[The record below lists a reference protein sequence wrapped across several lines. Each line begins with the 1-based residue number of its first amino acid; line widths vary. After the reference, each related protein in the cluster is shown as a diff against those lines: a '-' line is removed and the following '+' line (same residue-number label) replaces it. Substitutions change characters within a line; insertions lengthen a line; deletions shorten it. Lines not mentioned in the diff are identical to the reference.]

1 MNYGV
6 TVDTIGM
13 IISYIN
19 IIIELCIFL
28 KINNMY
34 KTEINPSNII
44 ENNQTDKKNINE
56 NNQKNENKI
65 SNDFNENNFNPNNP
79 YNTKEVN
86 IKIN

>member
-34 KTEINPSNII
+34 KTEINPSNSQKII
-44 ENNQTDKKNINE
+44 KMIKKILM
-56 NNQKNENKI
+56 KI
-65 SNDFNENNFNPNNP
+65 
-79 YNTKEVN
+79 
-86 IKIN
+86 IKRMKIK